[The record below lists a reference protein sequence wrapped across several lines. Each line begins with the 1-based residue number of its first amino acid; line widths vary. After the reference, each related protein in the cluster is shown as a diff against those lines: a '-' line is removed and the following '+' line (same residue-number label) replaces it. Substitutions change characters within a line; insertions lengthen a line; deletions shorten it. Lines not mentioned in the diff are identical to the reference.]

1 MSRKYGKVIV
11 DNKASELDRLF
22 TYIIDEEHTDIIK
35 KGMRVIVPFG
45 RGNKI
50 VNALLVDMDTE
61 FHGDYKLKKIID
73 ILDDKPIIS
82 SKLIDLGMWIKKSY
96 LSSYRS
102 AFQPILP
109 PGDYKKVNS
118 FVSLKFAN
126 PKHVSIEEK
135 KIIDYLKDKDIV
147 LLSDLKKET
156 NIPYIN
162 KYLNSLEHSGIIETT
177 IDIRTTITKKK
188 IKWVKLKD
196 FDI

>member
-1 MSRKYGKVIV
+1 
-11 DNKASELDRLF
+11 
-22 TYIIDEEHTDIIK
+22 
-35 KGMRVIVPFG
+35 
-45 RGNKI
+45 
-50 VNALLVDMDTE
+50 
-61 FHGDYKLKKIID
+61 
-73 ILDDKPIIS
+73 IS

-196 FDI
+196 FDIELDEIIDIIGNRAKKQIQIAQYLYNSGELEVNKVLKELKTSLSVLRALEDKGIVEIFDKEVDREPIKREIPKY

>member
-1 MSRKYGKVIV
+1 
-11 DNKASELDRLF
+11 
-22 TYIIDEEHTDIIK
+22 
-35 KGMRVIVPFG
+35 
-45 RGNKI
+45 
-50 VNALLVDMDTE
+50 
-61 FHGDYKLKKIID
+61 
-73 ILDDKPIIS
+73 IS

-196 FDI
+196 FDIELDEIIDIIGNRAKKQIQIVQYNYNSGELEDNKILKELNTSLIVLRALEDKGIVEI

>member
-82 SKLIDLGMWIKKSY
+82 SKLIDLGM
-96 LSSYRS
+96 RS
-102 AFQPILP
+102 
-109 PGDYKKVNS
+109 
-118 FVSLKFAN
+118 
-126 PKHVSIEEK
+126 EERR
-135 KIIDYLKDKDIV
+135 V
-147 LLSDLKKET
+147 GNECRC
-156 NIPYIN
+156 
-162 KYLNSLEHSGIIETT
+162 E
-177 IDIRTTITKKK
+177 
-188 IKWVKLKD
+188 
-196 FDI
+196 

>member
-1 MSRKYGKVIV
+1 
-11 DNKASELDRLF
+11 
-22 TYIIDEEHTDIIK
+22 
-35 KGMRVIVPFG
+35 
-45 RGNKI
+45 
-50 VNALLVDMDTE
+50 
-61 FHGDYKLKKIID
+61 
-73 ILDDKPIIS
+73 IS

-109 PGDYKKVNS
+109 PGDYKKVKS

-196 FDI
+196 FDIELDEIIDIIGNRAKKQIQIAQYLYNSGELEVNKVLKELKTSLSVLRALEEKGIVEIFDKEVDREPIKREIPKYHK